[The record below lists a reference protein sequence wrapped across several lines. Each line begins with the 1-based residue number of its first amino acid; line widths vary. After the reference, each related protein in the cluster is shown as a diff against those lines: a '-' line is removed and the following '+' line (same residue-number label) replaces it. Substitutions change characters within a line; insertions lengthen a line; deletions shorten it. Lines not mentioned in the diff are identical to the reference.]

1 MGAAISL
8 SWEQTPLGRLSSLL
22 ETALLETALLETAL
36 LETAL
41 LETALL
47 ETALLGAALNKVFV
61 LFPPCLDFSLIHF
74 YTFYEHVHKRE

>member
-8 SWEQTPLGRLSSLL
+8 SWEQTLL

>member
-8 SWEQTPLGRLSSLL
+8 SWEQTPLGRLSLKQLSLKQL
-22 ETALLETALLETAL
+22 SLKQLS
-36 LETAL
+36 
-41 LETALL
+41 ALL

>member
-1 MGAAISL
+1 MGADSIGTAFF
-8 SWEQTPLGRLSSLL
+8 EAALL
-22 ETALLETALLETAL
+22 ETAPALLETAL

>member
-1 MGAAISL
+1 MGADSIGTAFF
-8 SWEQTPLGRLSSLL
+8 EA
-22 ETALLETALLETAL
+22 ALLETALLETAL

-47 ETALLGAALNKVFV
+47 ETALLGAALHKVFV

>member
-8 SWEQTPLGRLSSLL
+8 SWEQTPLGRLSLL

>member
-1 MGAAISL
+1 MGADSIGTAFF
-8 SWEQTPLGRLSSLL
+8 EAALL
-22 ETALLETALLETAL
+22 EAALLETALLEA
-36 LETAL
+36 
-41 LETALL
+41 ALL